1 MPRPSRIP
9 QYRRQPSRNLAKVT
23 IEGKDFYLG
32 PWKSKAS
39 YLEYDRLIVEWL
51 ANGRRLPAEAAP
63 AITFPLGRF
72 FLLGI
77 RDCFRLS
84 KKRSGLRGCLYLA
97 APKDVYHLASVNC
110 LVC

>member
-9 QYRRQPSRNLAKVT
+9 RYLRQPSRNLSNVT

-39 YLEYDRLIVEWL
+39 YLEYDRIINEWL
-51 ANGRRLPAEAAP
+51 ANGRRLPVEAAP

-72 FLLGI
+72 FLLAI
-77 RDCFRLS
+77 RDSLRLS
-84 KKRSGLRGCLYLA
+84 KKRGGLRGCFNLA
-97 APKDVYHLASVNC
+97 APKDVYH
-110 LVC
+110 